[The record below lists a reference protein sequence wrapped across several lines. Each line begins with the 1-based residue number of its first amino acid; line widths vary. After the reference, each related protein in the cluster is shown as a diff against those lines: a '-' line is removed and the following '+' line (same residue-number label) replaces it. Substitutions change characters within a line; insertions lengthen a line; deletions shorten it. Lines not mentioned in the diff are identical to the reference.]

1 MLRVQFLRGV
11 VLFLYLVLEGGKLM
25 LIKVNGKEEEINE
38 EITILQYLENK
49 GVNPENIVIQY
60 NGEIIDGEDVD
71 ELILVAN
78 DNLEVL
84 KFVGG
89 G

>member
-1 MLRVQFLRGV
+1 
-11 VLFLYLVLEGGKLM
+11 M

-71 ELILVAN
+71 EIILVAN